1 MYDNALTHEGI
12 AYYFSE
18 EKKTLD
24 EAQAFCKGKH
34 TYGRLVEILTRE
46 EMSFLMAIA
55 NQKYKGQNDFF
66 IGENNSLHP
75 EDLQFDS
82 DSMYRE
88 DEQLPLDRD
97 RFANQLKCPLLEGER
112 TEG

>member
-55 NQKYKGQNDFF
+55 NQKDKGQNDFF
-66 IGENNSLHP
+66 IGENNSFSAFLTP
-75 EDLQFDS
+75 KTN
-82 DSMYRE
+82 SMHRVSFE
-88 DEQLPLDRD
+88 
-97 RFANQLKCPLLEGER
+97 
-112 TEG
+112 